1 MNRADLL
8 TAVKTALRR
17 AILDDLILKVLSFSL
32 AVGIWAWL
40 QSGQV
45 VEQRARAT
53 VRYLWPE
60 DLVRVGDAP
69 ESLSVTLSGPQGRL
83 RALRDRELLVD
94 VDLRG
99 SKEGPVTI
107 DFGDRSLDGLP
118 EGITVVQRTPASLE
132 LLLDRAR
139 ERKVRVR
146 PTLIG
151 EPAEGWQ
158 RGEVRVEPPM
168 ALIRGPQSLV
178 REITEADTDIID
190 LSGVTSTR
198 TYTVPLEFRD
208 SSVRADA
215 ITSVQVTV
223 EVNPIMADRSWEAV
237 PVTLEAARGW
247 TLEPTTVRLRIVG
260 PIKRL
265 QAIRSDDVKV
275 IVRLPPAVPVGE
287 PVAVRWTP
295 GERDG
300 LVRVQTGVRDDDLTI
315 SLIEPATFELKPS
328 P

>member
-1 MNRADLL
+1 MSLKDRLHRA
-8 TAVKTALRR
+8 KTTVQL
-17 AILDDLILKVLSFSL
+17 AIFNDFLFKLASLSL
-32 AVGIWAWL
+32 AVAIWAWL

-60 DLVRVGDAP
+60 GLVRVGEAP
-69 ESLSVTLSGPQGRL
+69 ESLSLTLTGPQGRL
-83 RALRDRELLVD
+83 RALRDRELLID

-99 SKEGPVTI
+99 SKEGPVSV
-107 DFGDRSLDGLP
+107 DFGDRPLEGLP
-118 EGITVVQRTPASLE
+118 EGITVLQRTPPTLD

-151 EPAEGWQ
+151 EPADGWQ
-158 RGEVRVEPPM
+158 RGEVRVEPAS

-190 LSGVTSTR
+190 LTGLTATR
-198 TYTVPLEFRD
+198 TFTVPLDFRD

-215 ITSVQVTV
+215 LSQVQVTV
-223 EVNPIMADRSWEAV
+223 EVTPIIGDRTWEAV
-237 PVTLEAARGW
+237 PVSIEGGRGW
-247 TLEPTTVRLRIVG
+247 RASPETVRLRIVG

-265 QAIRSDDVKV
+265 QSIRTEELKV
-275 IVRLPPAVPVGE
+275 VVRLPPAVPVGE
-287 PVAVRWTP
+287 PVKLRWTA

-300 LVRVQTGVRDDDLTI
+300 EVRVQTGVRDEDLTI
-315 SLIEPATFELKPS
+315 SLLEPAAIELRPA